1 MTVDSYCQTQHL
13 MAPAMST
20 EYPIIQ
26 EDVHRR
32 LNQEQQRAL
41 DLASDEERETART
54 MVSRLHVE
62 IGHSDARGIIK
73 SLRRKHT
80 RRPIIATAQKF
91 SCSACE
97 ESQRRRLRS
106 VAARVLHEL
115 GICLQSDQFEWRHPV
130 LNLHVLGTIMVD
142 AGRRAAS
149 VTIQRVMDTEHGLDN
164 MTGELMLNTVLNHC
178 IKYYGKSNIIR
189 TDPEGAFSRSG
200 FSTWS
205 CCQECMGK
213 HWIPSNKQQ
222 HVWLEE
228 LLTVSQF
235 KKSSMSARLFTKT
248 CIEILDSL
256 RGRCCCERHRQTSRF
271 VRIILLLSTVL
282 QLWTKLQSSVSV

>member
-1 MTVDSYCQTQHL
+1 MLQ
-13 MAPAMST
+13 P
-20 EYPIIQ
+20 
-26 EDVHRR
+26 
-32 LNQEQQRAL
+32 
-41 DLASDEERETART
+41 
-54 MVSRLHVE
+54 
-62 IGHSDARGIIK
+62 K
-73 SLRRKHT
+73 
-80 RRPIIATAQKF
+80 KF

-115 GICLQSDQFEWRHPV
+115 GTCLQSDQFEWRHPL
-130 LNLHVLGTIMVD
+130 LNPHVLGTIIVD

-164 MTGELMLNTVLNHC
+164 MTGELKLNTLLNHC
-178 IKYYGKSNIIR
+178 IKYYGKPNIIR

-213 HWIPSNKQQ
+213 HWIPSNRQQ

-235 KKSSMSARLFTKT
+235 KKSSMSARLFTMT
-248 CIEILDSL
+248 CIEIVDSL
-256 RGRCCCERHRQTSRF
+256 RQ
-271 VRIILLLSTVL
+271 LLLRKTPSDKSF
-282 QLWTKLQSSVSV
+282 W